1 MSLHKCFVRVENV
14 KGSVWTIDDEEYQK
28 RRVPRGN
35 GSNTLVIPNNPNR
48 SIGSIESPTLTPQNM
63 SIIDQMRNQGID
75 QVRNHQKAPI
85 RVQESFWG
93 SFRVKI
99 NFEAS

>member
-48 SIGSIESPTLTPQNM
+48 SVGSIEQSTTLKPQTM

-75 QVRNHQKAPI
+75 QVRN
-85 RVQESFWG
+85 
-93 SFRVKI
+93 
-99 NFEAS
+99 

>member
-28 RRVPRGN
+28 RRVPRGT

-48 SIGSIESPTLTPQNM
+48 SIGSIEDQSPSLIGKLNSSM

-75 QVRNHQKAPI
+75 QVRN
-85 RVQESFWG
+85 
-93 SFRVKI
+93 VKKGY
-99 NFEAS
+99 